1 MRKLTEKEIEQLELQ
16 GCTAENWLNIEVDE
30 DDFRVNAVNDVH
42 FYGTVA
48 IASMAATIT
57 VEEGFQRPCALRHC
71 NLSNVSIGA
80 GCLIENVGGYIAN
93 YDLGNDVYIS
103 NIGVMTSAEGTNFG
117 NGTLISVLN
126 EGGDGNVLLYT
137 GLTAQI
143 AHLMMMDSSV
153 IQMAKR
159 EVAANGQP
167 ERGQIGS
174 GSRIIGVGEMTN
186 VMVGDAC
193 EIQGARRLTDTT
205 ILSSEDAPTFIGADV
220 ILENTIVAK
229 SATVADGAKIYNSF
243 VGESLHVGR
252 GFTSESSLFF
262 ANSHMENGEACA
274 AFCGPFSCSHHKST
288 LLIGGQF
295 SFYNAGSGTNQSNHA
310 YKMGPIHYGVLERG
324 AKTASGSHILWPAQ
338 IGSFTMV
345 MGKLTQ
351 HPNLLHLPFSYV
363 LASEACTWIVPGIN
377 LRTVGTWRDVKK
389 WVKRDKR
396 PRGARRDLINFAFPN
411 PFILQEVVEGKQLL
425 EQLLAANPSAE
436 ILEYERCSI
445 RRTAAVKGIQYYDL
459 AIRLFVYEM
468 MNTNQSAGNEV
479 GNDRWLDLAG
489 MLAPSRE
496 IERVLSEVK
505 NGGLA
510 TTDELLLVLQQIHA
524 DYPSNAADY
533 MQHLLQQL
541 GESMFIDLDHW
552 LAEAEQAHN
561 VWLKMV
567 RDDAE
572 HEYHLGDVSEEQLHD
587 FLDSVK

>member
-1 MRKLTEKEIEQLELQ
+1 MRKLTEKEIEQLEQQ

-30 DDFRVNAVNDVH
+30 DDFRVNAVQDVH

-48 IASMAATIT
+48 IGSMAATVT
-57 VEEGFQRPCALRHC
+57 VEEGFQRPSSLRHC

-103 NIGVMTSAEGTNFG
+103 NVGVMTAAQGTNFG

-126 EGGDGNVLLYT
+126 EGGDGNVFIYT

-153 IQMAKR
+153 IEMAKR

-167 ERGQIGS
+167 ERGQVGD
-174 GSRIIGVGEMTN
+174 GSRIVGVGEMTN
-186 VMVGDAC
+186 VMVGNAC
-193 EIQGARRLTDTT
+193 EIQGARRLSDST

-220 ILENTIVAK
+220 ILENTVVAK
-229 SATVADGAKIYNSF
+229 SATVADGAKLYNSF
-243 VGESLHVGR
+243 VGESLHMGR

-295 SFYNAGSGTNQSNHA
+295 SFYNAASGTNQSNHA

-324 AKTASGSHILWPAQ
+324 VKTASGSHILWPAQ

-363 LASEACTWIVPGIN
+363 LASEGCTWVVPGIN

-396 PRGARRDLINFAFPN
+396 PRGARRDIINFAFPN
-411 PFILQEVVEGKQLL
+411 PFILQEVVEGKRLL
-425 EQLLAANPSAE
+425 EQLLAANPTAE
-436 ILEYERCSI
+436 VLDYQRCSI

-468 MNTNQSAGNEV
+468 MNTNQSAGHEV
-479 GNDRWLDLAG
+479 GSDRWLDLAG
-489 MLAPSRE
+489 MLAPARE

-510 TTDELLLVLQQIHA
+510 TTNDLLQVLQQIHD
-524 DYPSNAADY
+524 DYASNAADY
-533 MQHLLQQL
+533 LQHLLQQL
-541 GESMFIDLDHW
+541 GGSMFIDLDHW